1 MITSTPV
8 NKKFVLGA
16 KPPKRL
22 SPEAKQLLETT
33 PPNHK
38 AIERATGIIRLKIAY
53 CSEYGI

>member
-1 MITSTPV
+1 MTTNTPV

-22 SPEAKQLLETT
+22 SPEAKQLLEMTL
-33 PPNHK
+33 PNK
-38 AIERATGIIRLKIAY
+38 QAIERAAGIVKLKIAD